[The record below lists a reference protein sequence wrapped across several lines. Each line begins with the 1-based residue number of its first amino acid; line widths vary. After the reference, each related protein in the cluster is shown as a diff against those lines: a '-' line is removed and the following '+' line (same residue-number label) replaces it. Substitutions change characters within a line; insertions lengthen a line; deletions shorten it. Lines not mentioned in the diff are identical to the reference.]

1 MEWQIEKNV
10 VEKASCAINGK
21 VDRIMKNIWKRQIA
35 VDDGEG
41 NGERGGIFQCSS
53 HIQLHHPKKMK
64 RVRESSR
71 RGKEWCC
78 NNKNNQNNHNIKNE
92 TQRETERNIWAC
104 GGKKMRMG
112 CWCFPAVA
120 AACLQHRGACL
131 LLSRKNP
138 IHKQDLKTG
147 DSDWFP
153 ECCVCVLYF
162 VYVCEHRIEGKEDME
177 QEWVWAVEKTQ
188 CIPVRVM
195 IWSEWMCRAC
205 VCVCSCTLTALP

>member
-1 MEWQIEKNV
+1 MQQSHPTAPSKKRWKESERVQEEGKSD
-10 VEKASCAINGK
+10 AAIIK
-21 VDRIMKNIWKRQIA
+21 TTKITIT
-35 VDDGEG
+35 
-41 NGERGGIFQCSS
+41 
-53 HIQLHHPKKMK
+53 LKMK
-64 RVRESSR
+64 H
-71 RGKEWCC
+71 KE
-78 NNKNNQNNHNIKNE
+78 
-92 TQRETERNIWAC
+92 
-104 GGKKMRMG
+104 KMREIFELVEEKK
-112 CWCFPAVA
+112 WERDAVA

-147 DSDWFP
+147 DGDWFP
-153 ECCVCVLYF
+153 ERCVCVLYC

-188 CIPVRVM
+188 CIPMRVM